1 MKRSGDVTAS
11 AIILF
16 LGSAFYVFVGG
27 LALLGA
33 KSSGELG
40 DNVYVGVL
48 LLCIAP
54 AVWGVVT
61 GVGVLNLRSWA
72 WNSIIVMS
80 GVAIFFSVLFAVALL
95 FLPSLLGDR
104 PDLSAAGVSMVM
116 DVGLG
121 ALLIGVVIAI
131 WWLVLFTRVRVRAQF
146 AKRGAE
152 SIPVLTPDTTS
163 QSDLARP
170 LTSAFSPA
178 QIPTSIRVIAII
190 SMTGAALVLLS
201 LSVVLRRHHPM
212 VIFGMLASGWLVV
225 VYGAALVTAQ
235 TVLPIYTLRKR
246 AWALEGM
253 IWYAVVNLANAC
265 LFLISPARNRYF
277 DVLKQEDVV
286 SPGVSVEAMDHFRR
300 TAGYASF
307 IFAICVGIICLY
319 FLLTRRRAY
328 RQACISQADAVV
340 GEARQ

>member
-1 MKRSGDVTAS
+1 MRRSGDVTAA

-16 LGSAFYVFVGG
+16 FGSAFYVFVGG

-33 KSSGELG
+33 KSSGELL
-40 DNVYVGVL
+40 DLHASAL
-48 LLCIAP
+48 LLCAVP
-54 AVWGVVT
+54 VVWGVVT
-61 GVGVLNLRSWA
+61 GVGVLKLRSWA
-72 WNSIIVMS
+72 WISIIVMS
-80 GVAIFFSVLFAVALL
+80 GVAIFFSVFFAVALL

-104 PDLSAAGVSMVM
+104 PDLSAANVTMAVDM
-116 DVGLG
+116 GLA
-121 ALLIGVVIAI
+121 ALLITVVIAA
-131 WWLVLFTRVRVRAQF
+131 WWLVLFTRACVRAQF
-146 AKRGAE
+146 AKGGAE
-152 SIPVLTPDTTS
+152 SNPVRTPDTTS

-201 LSVVLRRHHPM
+201 LSFVVRRHHPL
-212 VIFGMLASGWLVV
+212 VIFGMLASGWLVFA
-225 VYGAALVTAQ
+225 YGAALVMAQ

-253 IWYAVVNLANAC
+253 IWYGVANLANAC

-286 SPGVSVEAMDHFRR
+286 PPGVSAEAMDHFRR
-300 TAGYASF
+300 TVGYTSF
-307 IFAICVGIICLY
+307 LFAICVGVVFLY
-319 FLLTRRRAY
+319 FLLTRRKAY

-340 GEARQ
+340 GEARR